1 MSRTILREK
10 DTCILNIAVEQYLRI
25 GKPVCSGVIA
35 RQTSFNISSAT
46 VRNIMVKLESQGYF
60 HQLHTSSGRIP
71 TDKGLRF
78 YVNALQQEAEGV
90 PENIN
95 LPPQDI
101 FPGGC
106 DLSSLLIQASRTL
119 SEYSDNLGFVISPKI
134 SRIDLST
141 IRFIKIAENR
151 IFIML
156 VTFKH
161 LVLTGAV
168 ETSEYFTQNDLDA
181 AARFINRNFHG
192 KNLIYIRN
200 YILEQMPRYRIQFAD
215 AIHKVALMLR
225 GYIIQEEKENQI
237 FVEGTSKLLG
247 KPDLVQEGGLKT
259 LFEKLE
265 EKEKLAKLLSDFISL
280 KQVKVLIG
288 SELDLPDVLG
298 CSLILSHYG
307 YNRQVLGSLGILG
320 PKRIPYRKII
330 PVVDC
335 VAKKLSQSLSLYQS

>member
-10 DTCILNIAVEQYLRI
+10 DTRILNIAVEQYLRV
-25 GKPVCSGVIA
+25 GQPVSSGIIA
-35 RQTSFNISSAT
+35 RQTSFSVSSAT
-46 VRNIMVKLESQGYF
+46 VRNVMVKLESQGYL

-78 YVNALQQEAEGV
+78 YVNALQEEAHAV
-90 PENIN
+90 PDNIN

-101 FPGGC
+101 LPGGC
-106 DLSSLLIQASRTL
+106 DLNTMLVQASRLL

-134 SRIDLST
+134 SRINLNS
-141 IRFIKIAENR
+141 IRFIKVAENR
-151 IFIML
+151 IFIIL
-156 VTFKH
+156 ITLKN
-161 LVLTGAV
+161 LVLTGV
-168 ETSEYFTQNDLDA
+168 VDTSEYFSQNTLDE
-181 AARFINRNFHG
+181 AARFINRNFSG
-192 KNLIYIRN
+192 KNLIFIRN
-200 YILEQMPRYRIQFAD
+200 YLLEQMPRYRVQFSD

-225 GYIIQEEKENQI
+225 RYISQEENENQI

-247 KPDLVQEGGLKT
+247 KPDLVKEGGLIT

-265 EKEKLAKLLSDFISL
+265 QKEKLAKLLADFISL

-298 CSLILSHYG
+298 CALVLSHYG
-307 YNRQVLGSLGILG
+307 HNRQVLGSLGILG

-335 VAKKLSQSLSLYQS
+335 VAKKLSRSLSLYES